1 MKKKMLFVLMALM
14 SFILTLS
21 NIQAEDLVRVNVYEE
36 EDYVLSETQGLDLP
50 FVNEV
55 IEKTIYDEDVNHS
68 GITYSE
74 SEIEILKHLKGI
86 HILMS
91 NDTVTIKGSVDYP
104 LIIAANVVIE
114 GEITGDAVIYAPSVF
129 IKESAKINGD
139 LLISA
144 NELEISGSV
153 NGNVIAYVV
162 NELKVTGTIGQSLRA
177 EAGKVTFSEET
188 IKGNILLKTNS
199 DTNAVVEK
207 YPNATIQEVIVEET
221 NNIQSMIM
229 TGVITV
235 ILFTILGFVIVRKD
249 NNIVEK
255 VLNKIKT
262 RISNVV
268 LAGAALLLPAMAVI
282 ILLFILSLFG
292 LWMVTVPL
300 LVAYVAIITVSCM
313 LSVFIVGTI
322 VFEAVKYNVIK
333 NLENNLAIKKLGLLF
348 LIYTVLYVLTVIPFI
363 STYVNIIIYV
373 ISSGIVVM
381 GFVKEK
387 NK

>member
-21 NIQAEDLVRVNVYEE
+21 NVQAEDLVRVNVYEE

-199 DTNAVVEK
+199 DTSAVVEK

-268 LAGAALLLPAMAVI
+268 LAGAALLLPAIAVI

-363 STYVNIIIYV
+363 STYVNIILCV